1 MKPLLQRSTHT
12 ALRHASRAFV
22 ILLAAGALSACNM
35 FSRLSDIGSAPEL
48 SAIENPLLEPDYEPV
63 TMPMPAPQPVLYNP
77 NSLWRTGA
85 KTFFKDT
92 RARDVGDLISVIITI
107 ADSATISNTTTRTR
121 TNSDDMTLTA
131 LFGYQDPAMLAKFLP
146 ESIFGNTN
154 NVTGTGGGDFNVGV
168 SDNDLGQKFYDN
180 ASNLSNVGLGSV
192 TRSDTI
198 NLKLAGIVSQVLP
211 NGNMVITASQEVSVN
226 FDVRILQVDGII
238 RREDITKLN
247 TVNYDQIAEAR
258 ITYGGKGQLMDMQ
271 QPRYG
276 SQIMD
281 VILPF

>member
-1 MKPLLQRSTHT
+1 MKPLLHT
-12 ALRHASRAFV
+12 SARTPLRHLGRVSV
-22 ILLAAGALSACNM
+22 ILVAALALSACNM
-35 FSRLSDIGSAPEL
+35 FSRLSDIGSAPEV
-48 SAIENPLLEPDYEPV
+48 SAIANPVLEPDYEPV
-63 TMPMPAPQPVLYNP
+63 TMPMPAPQPVMHNP

-107 ADSATISNTTTRTR
+107 ADSATLSNTTTRTR
-121 TNSDDMTLTA
+121 ANSDDMSLTG
-131 LFGYQDPAMLAKFLP
+131 LFGYQDPAMLAKVLP

-154 NVTGTGGGDFNVGV
+154 NVTGTGGGDFDVGV
-168 SDNDLGQKFYDN
+168 SDNDLGQQFFN
-180 ASNLSNVGLGSV
+180 TASNLSNVGLGSV

-198 NLKLAGIVSQVLP
+198 NLKLAGLVSQVLP

-238 RREDITKLN
+238 RREDITKTN

-258 ITYGGKGQLMDMQ
+258 ITYGGEGQLMDVQ